1 MKVRNG
7 KHYRKFKS
15 QMGRTYWVE
24 MKPAEVAEVYAYR
37 LSMVLCPIMTL
48 LAFAWAAGV
57 LK

>member
-1 MKVRNG
+1 MKRRNG
-7 KHYRKFKS
+7 KYCRKFKTR
-15 QMGRTYWVE
+15 MGRVYWVE

-37 LSMVLCPIMTL
+37 LSMVLCPLLTL